1 MGKVGGV
8 DVEIMLDSG
17 SSVSLVQQHVLSQ
30 AQGVTYVEAEQK
42 LRLLTASGEQL
53 PIIGHVSVSVHI
65 GELKVTH
72 NFVVVDK
79 LVAPVIIGVDFLHKN
94 SLMLDFTKESVKV
107 CSTTRVES
115 AVRSVLPM
123 HEAAH
128 KIKASA
134 CIITAMEQP
143 DVDVVEE
150 CAVPM
155 YDKPASIELPECS
168 NVEFHNVVHKYEHL
182 FRTTP
187 GVTDIAFHYIPTIG
201 HPVKVPP
208 RRVPTHY
215 RKEVEQLIHS
225 MLEQDIIT
233 ESSSPWMAPAV
244 FVPKKSGDIR
254 LCIDYRELNKKTT
267 KDAYP
272 LPLPDEVQDRLS
284 GSKIFSTL
292 DLQSGYW
299 QLPVNPEDQ
308 AKTAFCPG
316 PGMGLFQFKRMPFG
330 LTGAPSSFQRLM
342 DRVLRGLP
350 FVTTYLDNI
359 LIHSPDEIT
368 HCEHLHTD

>member
-1 MGKVGGV
+1 
-8 DVEIMLDSG
+8 
-17 SSVSLVQQHVLSQ
+17 
-30 AQGVTYVEAEQK
+30 
-42 LRLLTASGEQL
+42 
-53 PIIGHVSVSVHI
+53 
-65 GELKVTH
+65 
-72 NFVVVDK
+72 
-79 LVAPVIIGVDFLHKN
+79 
-94 SLMLDFTKESVKV
+94 
-107 CSTTRVES
+107 
-115 AVRSVLPM
+115 
-123 HEAAH
+123 
-128 KIKASA
+128 
-134 CIITAMEQP
+134 
-143 DVDVVEE
+143 
-150 CAVPM
+150 
-155 YDKPASIELPECS
+155 
-168 NVEFHNVVHKYEHL
+168 
-182 FRTTP
+182 
-187 GVTDIAFHYIPTIG
+187 
-201 HPVKVPP
+201 
-208 RRVPTHY
+208 
-215 RKEVEQLIHS
+215 

-272 LPLPDEVQDRLS
+272 PLPDEVQDRLS

-350 FVTTYLDNI
+350 FVTTYLDDI

-368 HCEHLHTD
+368 HCEHLHTVFQRLTNAGLTLKGKKCHIGLPTVSYLGHIFSGSGMSPDPQKIQAVYQIPEPADVTALRHFLGLTSYYRRYIRQFSEIAAPLHALTQKGIPFSWNDKCKESFKMLKECLVSARHTLVSARLLLSLFYKQMLAHLELEQF